1 MKQIYIKV
9 PEALLYSD
17 TLSDR
22 AKIVFIMITREAPY
36 ANDNKL
42 AKMLKM
48 SKVTY
53 QKYVRELIAAGWLER
68 KTIRLNGQVMTVEYN
83 IYAYDKEDR

>member
-1 MKQIYIKV
+1 MKQICIKV

-68 KTIRLNGQVMTVEYN
+68 ETIRVNGQVMTVEYN